1 MASKDADELLKEA
14 IKEERPVQYLETG
27 DVGLDLALTDG
38 KGLPIGS
45 SVLLWATPG
54 VGKTTVVG
62 DLCKRLIANYSTKK
76 EPFKV
81 LYIDTEDSTGLLSSL
96 GLDKYKKSK
105 DFIHLRK
112 QLCWRQIEGIYN
124 AILNK
129 EPVWG
134 DIKVVVID
142 SVGNVLSD
150 QNVKNSIAD
159 GDYGTRARERSSFYS
174 KFLPRCKEE
183 GVSTFLISQAR
194 QKQNAGMYEDP
205 NKPAVS
211 NVDLHNVDIIIKCT
225 SKNNTTDASK
235 IEETTIFGTDK
246 VASKYIM
253 VMDSKATGCKNRYIK
268 GHAVELMVEK
278 GKKIHNYYTVRK
290 MLEGNKFLKA
300 SGGWYTFSKEIC
312 EGFGIPDSKL
322 RVGAANKI
330 VDEHIGEL
338 IAFLK
343 KVGKYKVG
351 LEEVEV
357 PVTEEDLKEKA
368 VETENGES
376 ANE

>member
-1 MASKDADELLKEA
+1 MASKDANELLKEA

-27 DVGLDLALTDG
+27 NVGLDLALTDG
-38 KGLPIGS
+38 KGLPLGS

-54 VGKTTVVG
+54 VGKTTVLG
-62 DLCKRLIANYSTKK
+62 DLCKRLISTYNSK
-76 EPFKV
+76 ENPFKV
-81 LYIDTEDSTGLLSSL
+81 LYIDVEDSTGLLTSL

-129 EPVWG
+129 EPIWE

-142 SVGNVLSD
+142 SVNNILSD
-150 QNVKNSIAD
+150 QNIKNSIAD
-159 GDYGTRARERSSFYS
+159 GDFGTRSKERSSFYS

-183 GVSTFLISQAR
+183 GVCTFLISQAR

-205 NKPAVS
+205 NKAAVS

-225 SKNNTTDASK
+225 AKTNSTDASK

-268 GHAVELMVEK
+268 GHSVELMVEK
-278 GKKIHNYYTVRK
+278 GKKVHNYYTVRK
-290 MLEGNKFLKA
+290 MLEGNKFLKT

-312 EGFGIPDSKL
+312 EAFGISDSKL
-322 RVGAANKI
+322 RVNAANKI
-330 VDEHIGEL
+330 VEEHMGDFIT
-338 IAFLK
+338 FLK

-357 PVTEEDLKEKA
+357 PVTAEDIEED
-368 VETENGES
+368 TRIENGETT
-376 ANE
+376 NE